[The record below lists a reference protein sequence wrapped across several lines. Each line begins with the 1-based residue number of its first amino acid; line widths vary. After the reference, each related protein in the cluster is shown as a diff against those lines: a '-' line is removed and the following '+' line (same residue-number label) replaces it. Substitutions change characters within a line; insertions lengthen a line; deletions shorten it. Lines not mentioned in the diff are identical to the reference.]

1 MSESNTGAAG
11 ERLQALIDKIERLE
25 AEKAALQ
32 DDIKGVYA
40 EAKGEGFDVKT
51 IRRIIAIRKLSE
63 QEIRER
69 ADLQQL
75 YMAALGMNDIF
86 L

>member
-1 MSESNTGAAG
+1 MSNTAVAG
-11 ERLQALIDKIERLE
+11 DRLQTLIDRVEHLE
-25 AEKAALQ
+25 AEKAGRAN
-32 DDIKGVYA
+32 DIRKVYA

-51 IRRIIAIRKLSE
+51 MRRIVAIRKLSSY
-63 QEIRER
+63 EIRER

-75 YMAALGMNDIF
+75 YLAALGMNDIF